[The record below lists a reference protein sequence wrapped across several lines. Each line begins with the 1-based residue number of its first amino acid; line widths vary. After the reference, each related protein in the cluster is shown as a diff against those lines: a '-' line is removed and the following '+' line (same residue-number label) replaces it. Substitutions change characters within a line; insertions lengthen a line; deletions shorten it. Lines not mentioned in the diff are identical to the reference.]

1 MPSKHVNFICI
12 VVLCAA
18 PVAFVMAQESAKPA
32 PAQTPQL
39 VDQTRKNIQV
49 LKGLPESQ
57 LFPLMNFVATSLGVG
72 CEYCH
77 VKKPGKNP
85 QTGGDNWVWE
95 SDDKPKKLVGRQMM
109 KMVLEINR
117 TNFDRETSVTCFT
130 CHRGSTVIARL
141 PPLPPKESVRADV
154 ALPTAEQVLAKYFA
168 AIGGKEAA
176 AKFKTTVMKGTVEFD
191 RDPKERNAEIEVT
204 QKGPDKFLIIRK
216 APQGVSTVAVNGNI
230 GWIKSGTVSRD
241 LSGRDLELSRRAT
254 AAYYSATKVVAEP
267 AQLKV
272 LGTEKIGDREAYV
285 LAFNVDADTTTKY
298 FFDTQTGLLLRQL
311 TTTRTLLVPVP
322 EQVEFEDY
330 RDVDGVKLPFTVR
343 SSDTSTFSTATRRFT
358 EIRHNVPVD
367 DNVFAAAPR

>member
-1 MPSKHVNFICI
+1 MPSLRVYFIVI
-12 VVLCAA
+12 VLSCAA
-18 PVAFVMAQESAKPA
+18 ALVVAQQSAKPA

-57 LFPLMNFVATSLGVG
+57 IFPLMNFVATSLGVG

-77 VKKPGKNP
+77 VKNSGKNP

-95 SDDKPKKLVGRQMM
+95 SDDKPKKLVARQMM

-117 TNFDRETSVTCFT
+117 TNFDRETSVTCYT

-141 PPLPPKESVRADV
+141 PPMPPKESASVRTDV
-154 ALPTAEQVLAKYFA
+154 TLPSAEQVLTKYFA

-191 RDPKERNAEIEVT
+191 RDPKERNAQIEVT
-204 QKGPDKFLIIRK
+204 QKGSDKFLIIRK
-216 APQGVSTVAVNGNI
+216 APQAVSTIALNGTV
-230 GWIKSGTVSRD
+230 GWVKSGTVSRE
-241 LSGRDLELSRRAT
+241 LSGRDLELSRRAA
-254 AAYYSATKVVAEP
+254 AAYYSAAKVVAE
-267 AQLKV
+267 ASKMKV
-272 LGTEKIGDREAYV
+272 RGTEKIADRDTYV
-285 LAFNVDADTTTKY
+285 LVFAVDPDTIIRY

-311 TTTRTLLVPVP
+311 TTTRTLLAPVP
-322 EQVEFEDY
+322 EQVDFEDY
-330 RDVDGVKLPFTVR
+330 RDVDGVKLPFMVR

-358 EIRHNVPVD
+358 EIRHNVAVD
-367 DNVFAAAPR
+367 DNLFAPPR